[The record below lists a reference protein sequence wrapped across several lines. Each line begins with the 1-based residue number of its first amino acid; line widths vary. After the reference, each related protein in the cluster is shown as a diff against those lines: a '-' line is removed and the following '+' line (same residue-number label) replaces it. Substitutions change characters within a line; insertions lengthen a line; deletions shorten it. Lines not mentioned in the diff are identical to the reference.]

1 MVTGY
6 RFSYGGAQEY
16 YGVTPDLCT
25 LGKIIGGGF
34 PLAAIAGKK
43 EIMAHFDKEKVG
55 SDGFLMQIGTLSGN
69 PIASVAGLKTLEIL
83 RRPGSYE
90 KLRQNGQRIMDFA
103 SKELSENNIDFKVV
117 GDQTLFEIIFTN
129 EEILN
134 YRDVQKNDLKY
145 KDSGIEQTWNFA
157 HPNNK
162 KVTGPLGNFKRMIKG
177 ASYQMMIDHLSHT
190 ITELGSSDK
199 WAQFEV
205 IILDKNKI
213 YHKFNWQVEK
223 YTMDGPLKDCWLT
236 TMVSNPISLGSS
248 I

>member
-1 MVTGY
+1 MMLKKLPLIFSIVT
-6 RFSYGGAQEY
+6 
-16 YGVTPDLCT
+16 
-25 LGKIIGGGF
+25 
-34 PLAAIAGKK
+34 
-43 EIMAHFDKEKVG
+43 
-55 SDGFLMQIGTLSGN
+55 
-69 PIASVAGLKTLEIL
+69 
-83 RRPGSYE
+83 
-90 KLRQNGQRIMDFA
+90 
-103 SKELSENNIDFKVV
+103 
-117 GDQTLFEIIFTN
+117 IIF
-129 EEILN
+129 LN
-134 YRDVQKNDLKY
+134 ISYSNADLKSPNNLILPAEVIKIQLVGLMDNDKDF

-162 KVTGPLGNFKRMIKG
+162 KNTGPLPNFKMMIKG
-177 ASYQMMIDHLSHT
+177 NSYQMLIDHLNHT

-199 WAQFEV
+199 RAQFEV